1 MMKRWFALAAVAL
14 VVVALPA
21 GAAGLSGQYVECR
34 TCEVWTGPCFANA
47 EMTGGK
53 NAVLG
58 WKVEKGALDGATLDG
73 LSVVAVVSAS
83 DTLGLEQTG
92 ESKAILI
99 VDEKAT
105 AAQRD
110 ALVKLAKQQG
120 GDLLKNVLKVE
131 AAPITI
137 DACLCKDNGCA
148 KLSAGAAKVETRCL
162 DNHHDKKCG
171 NEYAFYP
178 PLAKNV
184 DAHAAVAI
192 EHGYSGKGLK
202 HTWKENERRGAY
214 VGTFE
219 IK

>member
-1 MMKRWFALAAVAL
+1 MTRWFALAALAL
-14 VVVALPA
+14 VVMVLPA
-21 GAAGLSGQYVECR
+21 GAAGLTGQYVECR
-34 TCEVWTGPCFANA
+34 TCDVWTGPCFANA

-110 ALVKLAKQQG
+110 ALVKLAKGQG
-120 GDLLKNVLKVE
+120 GDLLKKVVKVE
-131 AAPITI
+131 TAPITI

-148 KLSAGAAKVETRCL
+148 KLSAGGAKIETRCL
-162 DNHHDKKCG
+162 DAHHDKKCG
-171 NEYAFYP
+171 NEFAFYP

-184 DAHAAVAI
+184 SAQAAVAV
-192 EHGYSGKGLK
+192 EHGYSGKEFR
-202 HTWKENERRGAY
+202 HTWKESERRGAY
-214 VGTFE
+214 VGSFE

>member
-1 MMKRWFALAAVAL
+1 MTRWFALAALAL
-14 VVVALPA
+14 VVMVLPA
-21 GAAGLSGQYVECR
+21 GAAGLTGQYVECR
-34 TCEVWTGPCFANA
+34 TCDVWTGPCFANA

-110 ALVKLAKQQG
+110 ALVKLAKGQG
-120 GDLLKNVLKVE
+120 GDLLKNVAKVE
-131 AAPITI
+131 AAPISI

-148 KLSAGAAKVETRCL
+148 KLSAGGAKIETRCL
-162 DNHHDKKCG
+162 DAQHDKHCG
-171 NEYAFYP
+171 NEFAYYP
-178 PLAKNV
+178 PLVKNV
-184 DAHAAVAI
+184 SAQAAVAV
-192 EHGYSGKGLK
+192 EHGYSGKGFRQS
-202 HTWKENERRGAY
+202 WKESERRGAY
-214 VGTFE
+214 VGSFE

>member
-1 MMKRWFALAAVAL
+1 MTRWFALAALAL
-14 VVVALPA
+14 VVMVLPA
-21 GAAGLSGQYVECR
+21 GAAGLTGQYVECR
-34 TCEVWTGPCFANA
+34 TCDVWTGPCFANA

-73 LSVVAVVSAS
+73 LSVVAVVAAS

-110 ALVKLAKQQG
+110 ALVKLAKGQG
-120 GDLLKNVLKVE
+120 GDLLKNVAKVE
-131 AAPITI
+131 RAPISI

-148 KLSAGAAKVETRCL
+148 KLSAGGAKIETRCL
-162 DNHHDKKCG
+162 DAHHDKKCG
-171 NEYAFYP
+171 NEFAYYP

-184 DAHAAVAI
+184 KAQAAVAV
-192 EHGYSGKGLK
+192 EHGYSGKGFRQS
-202 HTWKENERRGAY
+202 WKESERRGAY
-214 VGTFE
+214 VGSFE

>member
-1 MMKRWFALAAVAL
+1 MTRWFALAAVAL

-21 GAAGLSGQYVECR
+21 SAAGLTGQYVECR
-34 TCEVWTGPCFANA
+34 TCDVWTGPCFANA
-47 EMTGGK
+47 EMTTGK

-110 ALVKLAKQQG
+110 ALVKLAKGQG
-120 GDLLKNVLKVE
+120 GDLLKNVTKVE

-148 KLSAGAAKVETRCL
+148 KLSAGGAKIETRCL
-162 DNHHDKKCG
+162 DGHADKKCG
-171 NEYAFYP
+171 NEFAYYP

-184 DAHAAVAI
+184 KAQAAVAV
-192 EHGYSGKGLK
+192 EHGYSGKGFRQS
-202 HTWKENERRGAY
+202 WKESERRGAY
-214 VGTFE
+214 VGSFE

>member
-1 MMKRWFALAAVAL
+1 MTRWFALAALAL
-14 VVVALPA
+14 VVMVLPA
-21 GAAGLSGQYVECR
+21 GAAGLTGQYVECR
-34 TCEVWTGPCFANA
+34 TCDVWTGPCFANA

-110 ALVKLAKQQG
+110 ALVKLAKGQG
-120 GDLLKNVLKVE
+120 GDLLKNVAKVE
-131 AAPITI
+131 RAPISI

-148 KLSAGAAKVETRCL
+148 KLSAGGAKIETRCL
-162 DNHHDKKCG
+162 DGHADKKCG
-171 NEYAFYP
+171 NEFAYYP

-184 DAHAAVAI
+184 KAQAAVAV
-192 EHGYSGKGLK
+192 EHGYSGKGFRQS
-202 HTWKENERRGAY
+202 WKESERRGAY
-214 VGTFE
+214 VGSFE

>member
-1 MMKRWFALAAVAL
+1 MTRWFALAALAL
-14 VVVALPA
+14 VVMVLQA
-21 GAAGLSGQYVECR
+21 GAAGLTGQYVECR
-34 TCEVWTGPCFANA
+34 TCDVWTGPCFANA

-110 ALVKLAKQQG
+110 ALVKLAKGQG
-120 GDLLKNVLKVE
+120 GDLLKNVAKVE
-131 AAPITI
+131 AAPISI

-148 KLSAGAAKVETRCL
+148 KLSAGGAKIETRCL
-162 DNHHDKKCG
+162 DGHADKKCG
-171 NEYAFYP
+171 NEFAYYP

-184 DAHAAVAI
+184 KAQAAVAV
-192 EHGYSGKGLK
+192 EHGYSGKGFRQS
-202 HTWKENERRGAY
+202 WKESERRGAY
-214 VGTFE
+214 VGSFE